1 MFIGLKCAIIHFLE
15 DLAALSAC
23 LFPVLA
29 IHTQTSIKTTLRTHW
44 VTPSTHLSTDRYAQA
59 PTRTHYTK
67 PSDIPLHKFS
77 HKNLHTNSHVQTHI
91 FTYTHARTHTHCLQA
106 QRRHNSSPQ
115 IKGSG
120 VALTGTLT
128 LAEQW
133 DHLKRGERG
142 HAGLLS
148 GTGTDDTPH
157 ASPTGASAWPRT

>member
-29 IHTQTSIKTTLRTHW
+29 IHTQTSIKTTLCTHW

-59 PTRTHYTK
+59 PTRIHYTK

-91 FTYTHARTHTHCLQA
+91 FTYTHAHTHTLPASPASPQLLSPDQRQRSRTH
-106 QRRHNSSPQ
+106 RDP
-115 IKGSG
+115 
-120 VALTGTLT
+120 
-128 LAEQW
+128 
-133 DHLKRGERG
+133 
-142 HAGLLS
+142 
-148 GTGTDDTPH
+148 DT
-157 ASPTGASAWPRT
+157 S